1 MAIWYRTKTG
11 HVRVQK
17 YDSVLKK
24 NVVLPRAQ
32 IKHLDSQTDHT
43 IQYYVDQL
51 DPKPILKFQD
61 DQLNHHVDRWC
72 EYLKTRGLNP
82 ATIRIR
88 EKALLETIIPFY
100 LQQEPPVKDPTQW
113 AGKSVH
119 LLNHY
124 IELGLLTANIQNH
137 NTALKGFWKW
147 MREEEI
153 IPSFIPDL
161 RLRTPVVKLNP
172 TPLKFTLTPERV
184 LSYAQAAQTPQ
195 LSFLAL
201 AGFFFSLRPQET
213 MALTRMDFKG
223 GSGCM
228 ELECA
233 KVMAKH
239 NLYSKLAV
247 NISKQNSQTLKDKRA
262 TPKANSRGWVACFD
276 ERAAKLMVELVKKLV
291 SSEALDEPLVKWNVD
306 YSFKTWSKLGIPGIT
321 LKDLRRASLYWLGHY
336 SGLNLIEIKNHAR
349 HAQAKTTELYLR
361 RPEEAPQE
369 LDDLDLDA

>member
-61 DQLNHHVDRWC
+61 DQLSHHVDRWC

-82 ATIRIR
+82 STIAIR
-88 EKALLETIIPFY
+88 RNSIMKVVIPFY
-100 LQQEPPVKDPTQW
+100 LQQDPPIKDPTHW
-113 AGKSVH
+113 ASKSTQILAH
-119 LLNHY
+119 C
-124 IELGLLTANIQNH
+124 IESGIGPADIAHH
-137 NTALKGFWKW
+137 NTATKHFWKW
-147 MREEEI
+147 LREEQI
-153 IPSFIPDL
+153 IPPSLPDL
-161 RLRTPVVKLNP
+161 HLRSAPNPPNP

-247 NISKQNSQTLKDKRA
+247 NISKQNSRSLKDKRA

-276 ERAAKLMVELVKKLV
+276 ERAAKLMVELVKKLA

-369 LDDLDLDA
+369 LDDLDLEA